1 MNRRSF
7 LSSILALAVAPIAAF
22 WSSLRGVEHGDRR
35 PAPDYSQATW
45 GNIPMNDLSVDKI
58 VLLSKRRTVVLTR
71 KEYMN
76 LQERKAKRA

>member
-1 MNRRSF
+1 
-7 LSSILALAVAPIAAF
+7 
-22 WSSLRGVEHGDRR
+22 
-35 PAPDYSQATW
+35 
-45 GNIPMNDLSVDKI
+45 MNDLSVDKI